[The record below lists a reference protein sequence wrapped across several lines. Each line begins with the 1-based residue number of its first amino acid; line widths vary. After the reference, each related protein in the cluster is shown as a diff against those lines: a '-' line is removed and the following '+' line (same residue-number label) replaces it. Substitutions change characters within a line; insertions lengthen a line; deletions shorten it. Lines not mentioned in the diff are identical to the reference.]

1 MKYLKGIDG
10 ESSSVGKI
18 FEPDLHINSVSRN
31 TFRIMKQSS
40 AMNKL
45 ATLKTTESLISGNE
59 DDIVCIEKDNLKIYF
74 DNFSALGKG
83 LKTTTHRLAD
93 ALMVKFTEMGSGE
106 RTVHLPI
113 TEYMKLCE
121 LKNSGEVRKQVRAD
135 LNTLFNMR
143 VSFRKSSN
151 RERSL
156 EDIKICSDVN
166 IKNNVII
173 FTFSDEF
180 FYVMKTMPVMPY
192 PEKLFRINLK
202 KNPNS
207 YYLLKKIAEHK
218 KMNYFK
224 KNADT
229 LSVRILLECTP
240 ELPAYEDVVNTDR
253 AVSRRII
260 EPFERDM
267 NELSDVLI
275 WEYCHSN
282 GTPLSESELAD
293 FNYHIFYNLLI
304 KIKWRS
310 YPELQKK
317 KKKKPKVQKGGNE
330 CE

>member
-1 MKYLKGIDG
+1 MGYMKGIDG
-10 ESSSVGKI
+10 KSSSVGMI
-18 FEPDLHINSVSRN
+18 LEPDLRINSVSRN

-45 ATLKTTESLISGNE
+45 ATLKTTENLISEN
-59 DDIVCIEKDNLKIYF
+59 DSDTVCIEKDNLKIYF
-74 DNFSALGKG
+74 ENFSSLGKG

-93 ALMVKFTEMGSGE
+93 ALMVKFTEMGAGE
-106 RTVHLPI
+106 RTVRLTI
-113 TEYMKLCE
+113 NEYMKLCE
-121 LKNSGEVRKQVRAD
+121 LKNTGEIRKQVRAD

-156 EDIKICSDVN
+156 EDIKICNDVK
-166 IKNNVII
+166 IKNNTIF

-207 YYLLKKIAEHK
+207 YYFLKKISEHK

-282 GTPLSESELAD
+282 GNPLSESELTD
-293 FNYHIFYNLLI
+293 FNYHIFYNLLV
-304 KIKWRS
+304 KIKWRN

-317 KKKKPKVQKGGNE
+317 KKRRNSLQERKK
-330 CE
+330 

>member
-1 MKYLKGIDG
+1 MSYMKGIDG
-10 ESSSVGKI
+10 DSSSVGKI
-18 FEPDLHINSVSRN
+18 FEPSLHINSVSRN

-45 ATLKTTESLISGNE
+45 STLKTTENFISENN
-59 DDIVCIEKDNLKIYF
+59 DDTVFIEKDNLKIRF
-74 DNFSALGKG
+74 ENFSALGKG

-93 ALMVKFTEMGSGE
+93 ALMVKFTEIGSDE
-106 RTVHLPI
+106 RTIRLPLV
-113 TEYMKLCE
+113 EYMKLCE
-121 LKNSGEVRKQVRAD
+121 LKNTSEVRKQVRAD
-135 LNTLFNMR
+135 LNTLLNMR
-143 VSFRKSSN
+143 VSFKKSSN

-156 EDIKICSDVN
+156 EDVRICSDVK
-166 IKNNVII
+166 IKNNII
-173 FTFSDEF
+173 FFTFSEEF

-207 YYLLKKIAEHK
+207 YYLLKKISEHK

-282 GTPLSESELAD
+282 GKPLTESELND

-304 KIKWRS
+304 RIKWRS

-317 KKKKPKVQKGGNE
+317 KKKRNKLPERTG
-330 CE
+330 